1 MPTGSEKWPKAA
13 LGQDEVEKLAKT
25 RSNRCVQVGWEW
37 RRSEVGAWRTED
49 RGQRPLVRRT
59 AKLSQRI

>member
-49 RGQRPLVRRT
+49 RDPWSAGLQNFPTYL
-59 AKLSQRI
+59 I